1 MRFGAGL
8 RSPRDCIVLNTQ
20 SFLENM
26 AKKTTSK
33 GSNTT
38 GASKGTSRTKAGS
51 KPTAQELARA
61 EHKAKTP
68 AGTHEGKAGRKTTPR
83 DTTTTKAAPKAS
95 LARTAAAEQE
105 RPARRGRK
113 ATDAVAAEDAAA
125 ARGRVTGKI
134 SYREL
139 KEALPPETEVD
150 LAEEPIDIQ
159 ELFVDYDYELIE
171 DEEAAEEVEEEEAAE
186 EKSLYPEDEKHLNS
200 ISLYFKEMGEIPLIS
215 QEVEVELSKKIRGG
229 EDAIRTILS
238 ENVYFIARF
247 CEELSRYDTLE
258 SSVKNLLLVREEG
271 DDDDEEGG
279 STSSGDESAIAE
291 MVGKADKILK
301 TQAEV
306 ERLEKK
312 MEKAESAKEIEAISE
327 KLEKKRV
334 SMVRQISEVKLS
346 REFMSKIIQEIKFL
360 AQEVERAER
369 DIEYFNQKIGLVRDP
384 DELDLWKQKLKN
396 AKIVVKE
403 NLDRVSLAKKDFR
416 KLLEEL
422 VQAEEQIKFAR
433 NELMKANLRLVIS
446 IAKRYI
452 GRGLPLSDLI
462 QEGNLG
468 LMKAVERFDFTKGY
482 KFSTYATWWIR
493 QAITRAIANKARTIR
508 IPVHMLDII
517 NNLLSISRELH
528 LKLGREPKEEEV
540 AEAMKLPVEKVKEI
554 KKLVREPISLDEPI
568 HEGDEN
574 TIAYFVPDQ
583 TSMSPSEATINRNL
597 TEQTLKLLST
607 LSPREE
613 KIIKMRFGLGG
624 ETEHTLEE
632 IGRSFNL
639 SRERIRQI
647 EAEALRKLKSPI
659 RSRKLREFLEF

>member
-1 MRFGAGL
+1 
-8 RSPRDCIVLNTQ
+8 
-20 SFLENM
+20 M
-26 AKKTTSK
+26 AKKTAKTS
-33 GSNTT
+33 TT
-38 GASKGTSRTKAGS
+38 TEKRTRKTRRSTEEESVTPAA
-51 KPTAQELARA
+51 TAQVGSRI
-61 EHKAKTP
+61 TF
-68 AGTHEGKAGRKTTPR
+68 
-83 DTTTTKAAPKAS
+83 
-95 LARTAAAEQE
+95 
-105 RPARRGRK
+105 
-113 ATDAVAAEDAAA
+113 
-125 ARGRVTGKI
+125 
-134 SYREL
+134 REL
-139 KEALPPETEVD
+139 KQAWPADAEGLDA
-150 LAEEPIDIQ
+150 AEEPVEVLDIFQ
-159 ELFVDYDYELIE
+159 DYDLELIE
-171 DEEAAEEVEEEEAAE
+171 DEEIEPEIDEEGTEED
-186 EKSLYPEDEKHLNS
+186 EKTVYPEDDKNLNS

-229 EDAIRTILS
+229 EDTIRAILS
-238 ENVYFIARF
+238 ENSYFITRF
-247 CEELSRYDTLE
+247 AEELSRYDTIE
-258 SSVKNLLLVREEG
+258 SSVKNLLSVREEG
-271 DDDDEEGG
+271 DDDEEGNSS
-279 STSSGDESAIAE
+279 STGDDSAIVE
-291 MVGKADKILK
+291 MVAKAERIMK
-301 TQAEV
+301 TQAEL
-306 ERLEKK
+306 ERLEKRL
-312 MEKAESAKEIEAISE
+312 EKAAEADEIESLTE
-327 KLEKKRV
+327 KMAKKRQ
-334 SMVRQISEVKLS
+334 SLIRQIGEVKLS
-346 REFMSKIIQEIKFL
+346 REFLSKIIQEIKFL
-360 AQEVERAER
+360 AQEVERSEKEIDYYTDR
-369 DIEYFNQKIGLVRDP
+369 ISMVDDEDEIE
-384 DELDLWKQKLKN
+384 LWRQKLKN
-396 AKIVVKE
+396 SKIVIKE
-403 NLDRVSLAKKDFR
+403 NLDRVGLGKKEFR
-416 KLLEEL
+416 GLLESL
-422 VQAEEQIKFAR
+422 VDAEEQIKFAR

-583 TSMSPSEATINRNL
+583 SSMSPSEATISRNL
-597 TEQTLKLLST
+597 TEQTLKLLGT

-659 RSRKLREFLEF
+659 RSRKLREFLDF